1 MWQRKKGAG
10 QINPY
15 VQHTDPSDNKLKRS
29 AQSNTIVEVEIQ
41 IEQVKKEECG
51 NRPRLTTKKI
61 ICWTRKRDAQM
72 LNKTFANK

>member
-41 IEQVKKEECG
+41 IEQVKKRRMRKSATFD
-51 NRPRLTTKKI
+51 NKKI
-61 ICWTRKRDAQM
+61 ICWTRKRDTQM